1 LNNKFA
7 TIVGVASNDFS
18 GLDLSRADVW
28 VPMTQQPYF
37 VDGSKLLT
45 DFSDESG
52 VDMWGR
58 MQPGITPKVAEA
70 EVRLLLA
77 QLFKQHPAE
86 LWENETLHADPAG
99 HARIEHGRSK
109 GDSAP
114 PSPWSELYP
123 IIALVSAFVL
133 LILGVSCG
141 NLGSLLLARG
151 VSREREISIRIS
163 VGAGRVRLIRQLF
176 TESLL
181 LAFAGSMAGLVLGF
195 ITLRVLIR
203 WLDSP
208 TWLDATPDWRVVLFS
223 LAIGMVA
230 AMLFGLTPAL
240 QVARQRHRATMM
252 RQWLIG
258 AQVAAS
264 CVLLIVSGL
273 LVRAADYAVH
283 FNPGFEYEKVALI
296 EPDLGSHGYSPE
308 KARAYFDEW
317 QRRLLQLPGV
327 QSVALTSIPPLGGTV
342 ETTGTEMGG
351 HQVSIHASRVSPEF
365 FQTMGIPILRGRA
378 FRAGETHALVVGES
392 FARAGWPGKDALGA
406 KFTTGSTDSIVVG
419 IAGTARLVKRED
431 PDAVEAYFPLETS
444 DLTGASLLVKTS
456 VPTESVLPAINSI
469 ARSIRPDIP
478 PFVQLLKTS
487 FRRRLGDI
495 ENTTL
500 AVGTLGGVALAIAC
514 LGIVGLV
521 AYSVSQRTRE
531 IGLRMALGAQGTDV
545 LFVVLQQFSRTVL
558 FGLLGGV
565 LGAAALSQ
573 LLRHQLYGISNL
585 DPISYFSAPALFILV
600 AVIAALLPA
609 RRALRI
615 DPMLALRHD

>member
-1 LNNKFA
+1 
-7 TIVGVASNDFS
+7 
-18 GLDLSRADVW
+18 
-28 VPMTQQPYF
+28 
-37 VDGSKLLT
+37 
-45 DFSDESG
+45 
-52 VDMWGR
+52 
-58 MQPGITPKVAEA
+58 
-70 EVRLLLA
+70 
-77 QLFKQHPAE
+77 
-86 LWENETLHADPAG
+86 
-99 HARIEHGRSK
+99 
-109 GDSAP
+109 
-114 PSPWSELYP
+114 
-123 IIALVSAFVL
+123 
-133 LILGVSCG
+133 
-141 NLGSLLLARG
+141 
-151 VSREREISIRIS
+151 
-163 VGAGRVRLIRQLF
+163 
-176 TESLL
+176 
-181 LAFAGSMAGLVLGF
+181 
-195 ITLRVLIR
+195 
-203 WLDSP
+203 
-208 TWLDATPDWRVVLFS
+208 
-223 LAIGMVA
+223 
-230 AMLFGLTPAL
+230 
-240 QVARQRHRATMM
+240 
-252 RQWLIG
+252 
-258 AQVAAS
+258 
-264 CVLLIVSGL
+264 
-273 LVRAADYAVH
+273 
-283 FNPGFEYEKVALI
+283 
-296 EPDLGSHGYSPE
+296 
-308 KARAYFDEW
+308 
-317 QRRLLQLPGV
+317 
-327 QSVALTSIPPLGGTV
+327 
-342 ETTGTEMGG
+342 
-351 HQVSIHASRVSPEF
+351 
-365 FQTMGIPILRGRA
+365 MGIPILRGRA